1 MSQETKPAL
10 AGEGII
16 FQLERIQNWIVDH
29 WKFLVLLLAVAFVGA
44 FSTQM
49 IQQKTIDQQI
59 ATWELA
65 SKAKTTAE
73 KEAFVRQ
80 NLGSDAA
87 GIVSLELTR
96 ELLDASEYAKAESTA
111 SLFLDNHATHLH
123 RPLAYYLRALAR
135 EELGKKS
142 EALADLQ
149 KVTADKTLGM
159 LAAAAAERLK

>member
-10 AGEGII
+10 RGEGIL

-29 WKFLVLLLAVAFVGA
+29 WKFLVLLLGVAFVGA
-44 FSTQM
+44 YSTQ
-49 IQQKTIDQQI
+49 IIHQKSIDQQL

-73 KEAFVRQ
+73 KETFVRQ
-80 NLGSDAA
+80 NLASNAA

-96 ELLDASEYAKAESTA
+96 ELLDAVDYAKAETIA
-111 SLFLDNHATHLH
+111 SLFLDNHAEHVH

-142 EALADLQ
+142 EALADIQ
-149 KVTADKTLGM
+149 KVTSDKTLGM
-159 LAAAAAERLK
+159 LATAAAERLK